1 MRIVFVIA
9 SLNSG
14 GAERVIANLANC
26 FAAQKDEIELILFN
40 DVRYYELDERVKVHI
55 IKEEKRGVLYVLD
68 ASRRLRKELM
78 RIDPE
83 VVVSFLTE
91 INVLSILASIGAT
104 WKLIVSERNNPYIM
118 PRKKYYRW
126 LRSVLYPFCDAFVF
140 QTKQAQEYF
149 VKSIQRRSRVIHNP
163 IGHVEE
169 SHSSVNKKTFEIVSV
184 GRLEPQKNFALLINT
199 FKQFHDKYSN
209 STLTIYGE
217 GHLRDDLENQIKSLS
232 LEEAV
237 TLPGNQKN
245 VIELISDKSVF
256 VLSSD
261 YEGMSNALMEAMAV
275 GLPCVS
281 TDCPIGGS
289 SELIQ
294 DHVNG
299 LLVSVGNSE
308 ELLQALM
315 ELYEDHELRNKL
327 GNKAREI
334 LSTHSPEKISLEWRR
349 WIENINKGR
358 NWNENT
364 FE

>member
-1 MRIVFVIA
+1 MRIALIIA

-26 FAAQKDEIELILFN
+26 FVAQNDKIALILFN
-40 DVRYYELDERVKVHI
+40 DVKYYELDKRVEIHI
-55 IKEEKRGVLYVLD
+55 IKEEKRGVRYILD
-68 ASRRLRKELM
+68 ASHRLHKELK

-83 VVVSFLTE
+83 VVLSFLTE
-91 INVLSILASIGAT
+91 INVLSILASIGAP
-104 WKLIVSERNNPYIM
+104 WKLIVSERNNPLVM

-126 LRSVLYPFCDAFVF
+126 LRTILYPFCDAFVF
-140 QTKQAQEYF
+140 QTKRAQEYF
-149 VKSIQRRSRVIHNP
+149 GKAIQKRSCIIHNP
-163 IGHVEE
+163 ICQIDVKHTSGNMKV
-169 SHSSVNKKTFEIVSV
+169 FEIVSV
-184 GRLEPQKNFALLINT
+184 GRLEPQKNFAFLINA

-217 GHLRDDLENQIKSLS
+217 GQLRNNLENQIKFLA

-237 TLPGNQKN
+237 ALPGNQKN
-245 VIELISDKSVF
+245 VIELIAAKSVF

-275 GLPCVS
+275 GLPCIS

-299 LLVSVGNSE
+299 LLISVGNSE
-308 ELLQALM
+308 ELLQALV
-315 ELYEDHELRNKL
+315 ELYEDHELRIRL

-334 LSTHSPEKISLEWRR
+334 LSTHSQEKISLEWRQ
-349 WIENINKGR
+349 WIENVNKWS